1 MKRPAT
7 VWSLFLA
14 LCAIGLVLLPGGKLR
29 AQKSDEQASE
39 GAATGLTD
47 AENRNLQEY
56 VILLREN
63 LRQEKAQ
70 VLGAMMQF
78 TPADAAKF
86 WPIYDE
92 YDRELDKLN
101 NLRLENIKSYAREYS
116 QMTDEK
122 ADQLTRQT
130 LDFQKRRAD
139 LLEKYYERV
148 KQALGATTAAR
159 FLQVENQLLSIM
171 DLQIESRLPVV
182 GHAS

>member
-1 MKRPAT
+1 MKRLAT
-7 VWSLFLA
+7 VWFLVLA
-14 LCAIGLVLLPGGKLR
+14 LCATWLVLLPEGKLR
-29 AQKSDEQASE
+29 AQKSDEQAPE
-39 GAATGLTD
+39 GATTKMTD

-56 VILLREN
+56 IILLREN

-86 WPIYDE
+86 WPIYDD
-92 YDRELDKLN
+92 YDRELNKLN
-101 NLRLENIKSYAREYS
+101 NLRLENIKSYARDYS

-122 ADQLTRQT
+122 ADQLTRQS

-159 FLQVENQLLSIM
+159 FLQVESQLLSII
-171 DLQIESRLPVV
+171 DLQIDTSLPVV

>member
-1 MKRPAT
+1 MKRLAT
-7 VWSLFLA
+7 AWFLVLA
-14 LCAIGLVLLPGGKLR
+14 LSATCLLFLPGGKLR
-29 AQKSDEQASE
+29 AQKSGEQTSE
-39 GAATGLTD
+39 TTLTD
-47 AENRNLQEY
+47 TEKQNLQEY
-56 VILLREN
+56 IVLLREN
-63 LRQEKAQ
+63 LRQEKGQ
-70 VLGAMMQF
+70 LLGGVMQF
-78 TPADAAKF
+78 TPAQAAKF

-92 YDRELDKLN
+92 YDRELNKLN
-101 NLRLENIKSYAREYS
+101 NLRLENMKSYARDYS

-122 ADQLTRQT
+122 ADQLTRQA

-182 GHAS
+182 GHES